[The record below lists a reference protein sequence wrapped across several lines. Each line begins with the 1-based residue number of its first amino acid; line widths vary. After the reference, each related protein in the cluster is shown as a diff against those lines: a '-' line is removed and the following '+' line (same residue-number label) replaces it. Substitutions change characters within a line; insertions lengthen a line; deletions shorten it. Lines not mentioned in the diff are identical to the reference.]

1 MNWKEI
7 YEDRK
12 CTAEEAVKLIK
23 SNDKVVFA
31 HDVGEP
37 AALVAAMVK
46 NAASYKNVEISHM
59 FTLGT
64 GEYCKPEYKENF
76 HANLW
81 FLSGQ
86 TRKCVEEGYGDYTP
100 LFFHEVPRLMRDGT
114 IPVDIAMIMVTPP
127 DEHGFVSTGVSGDY
141 TVQAVKSAK
150 TVIAQVN
157 KEVPFTFG
165 DAVFH
170 VSEID
175 VFVEHDEPL
184 PTLPAAKIGEIEE
197 AIGKHCAEL
206 INDGDTLQLG
216 IGAIPDAVCHQLL
229 DKRHLG
235 IHSEMLGDGVVKLYE
250 AGAIDNS
257 MKGIDKGKFVFNFVM
272 GSSELYKFC
281 DKNPACLLKSVDYVN
296 HPQVIAQNP
305 NMVSINGGLGVDLY
319 GQIASDTIGYKQFSG
334 VGGQVDFIR
343 GAAMCTG
350 GNGRAIIAMPSVAK
364 KKDGSMVSKIT
375 PSLGEGQ
382 VVTTSRHDTDYV
394 VTEYGIAKLKGKT
407 VKDRARALIS
417 IAHPEFR
424 DELKE
429 SFEKMFKEKF
439 YL

>member
-1 MNWKEI
+1 MSWKEV
-7 YEDRK
+7 YESRK
-12 CTAEEAVKLIK
+12 STAEEAVKLIK

-37 AALVAAMVK
+37 PALVDAMVA
-46 NAASYKNVEISHM
+46 NAESYRNVEISHM
-59 FTLGT
+59 FTLGK
-64 GEYCKPEYKENF
+64 GEYCKPEYKDNF
-76 HANLW
+76 RPNLW

-86 TRKCVEEGYGDYTP
+86 TRKCIEQGNGDYTP
-100 LFFHEVPRLMRDGT
+100 LFFHEVPKLMRDGT
-114 IPVDIAMIMVTPP
+114 ISVDVAMIMVTPP
-127 DEHGFVSTGVSGDY
+127 DEHGFVSTGVSADY

-175 VFVEHDEPL
+175 VFVEKDGPL

-197 AIGKHCAEL
+197 AIGKNCAEL

-229 DKRHLG
+229 HKRHLG

-257 MKGIDKGKFVFNFVM
+257 LKGVEKGKFVFNFVM
-272 GSSELYKFC
+272 GSKDLYDFC
-281 DKNPACLLKSVDYVN
+281 DKNPTCLLKTVDYVN
-296 HPQVIAQNP
+296 DPQVIAKNP
-305 NMVSINGGLGVDLY
+305 NMVSINGGLGIDFY
-319 GQIASDTIGYKQFSG
+319 GQIASDTIGFRQFSG

-375 PSLGEGQ
+375 PSLAEGQ

-407 VKDRARALIS
+407 VKDRARALIN
-417 IAHPEFR
+417 IAHPDFR
-424 DELKE
+424 VELKE
-429 SFEKMFKEKF
+429 SFEKMFKVK
-439 YL
+439 Y

>member
-1 MNWKEI
+1 MSWKEI
-7 YEDRK
+7 YESRK
-12 CTAEEAVKLIK
+12 CKAEDAVNLIK
-23 SNDKVVFA
+23 SNDKVVFG

-37 AALVAAMVK
+37 PALVDAMVANAK
-46 NAASYKNVEISHM
+46 NYRNVEISHM
-59 FTLGT
+59 FTLGK

-76 HANLW
+76 HVNLW

-86 TRKCVEEGYGDYTP
+86 TRKFVADGHGDFTP
-100 LFFHEVPRLMRDGT
+100 MFFHEIPKLIKDGT
-114 IPVDIAMIMVTPP
+114 IPVDVLMIMVTPP
-127 DEHGFVSTGVSGDY
+127 DKHGFVSTGVAGDY
-141 TVQAVKSAK
+141 TIQAVKSAK

-157 KEVPFTFG
+157 NEVPFTFG

-175 VFVEHDEPL
+175 AFVEHDQAL
-184 PTLPAAKIGEIEE
+184 PTLPEAKIGEVEE
-197 AIGKHCAEL
+197 AIGKNCAEL

-229 DKRHLG
+229 HKKHLG

-257 MKGIDKGKFVFNFVM
+257 LKEVEKGKFLFTFVM
-272 GSSELYKFC
+272 GSKELYDFC
-281 DKNPACLLKSVDYVN
+281 HMNPICSMKAVDYVN
-296 HPQVIAQNP
+296 DPKVIAKNS
-305 NMVSINGGLGVDLY
+305 NMVSINGGLGVDFY
-319 GQIASDTIGYKQFSG
+319 GQIAADTIGYTQFSA

-364 KKDGSMVSKIT
+364 KKDGSLISKIT
-375 PSLGEGQ
+375 PLLAEGQ

-407 VKDRARALIS
+407 VKNRARALIN
-417 IAHPEFR
+417 IAHPDFR
-424 DELKE
+424 EELKE
-429 SFEKMFKEKF
+429 NFKEMFKEEF
-439 YL
+439 